1 MYYVSSTVDRGDYVL
16 FNKNQAIYLQIMNQ
30 IKLDIISGRLSP
42 NDKLP
47 AIREFALEIKVNPNT
62 VQRSYQ
68 ELERENIIITQRGI
82 GSFVTP
88 DISLIK
94 NLKKENAKKQAKAFL
109 NKMKLMGFS
118 KDEIINILNNLEENN
133 G

>member
-1 MYYVSSTVDRGDYVL
+1 ML

-94 NLKKENAKKQAKAFL
+94 NLKNENAKEQAKAFL